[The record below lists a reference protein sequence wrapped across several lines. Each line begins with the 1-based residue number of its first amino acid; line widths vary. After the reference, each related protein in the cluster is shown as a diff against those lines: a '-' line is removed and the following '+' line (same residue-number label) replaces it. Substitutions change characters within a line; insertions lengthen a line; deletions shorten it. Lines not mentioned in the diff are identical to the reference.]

1 MANQTSGH
9 TKQPERDEYH
19 AALSHTH
26 GSTREPADGT
36 MREESAE
43 AMWLI
48 INNASLITAFFAVLM
63 TASLITAAMG
73 VQLDDGAFEIFE
85 PEHIYTRSRDTRR
98 NKFYQRPNQ
107 DPIVSHLFY
116 GLKKENPWNNDGLH
130 PASRDRW
137 EYRGQV
143 YDKKFDLFSQQEAFM
158 TACREYHGSLLKQGI
173 ASTTYYQSWDG
184 TITFPKTYYWFVL

>member
-1 MANQTSGH
+1 MSPG
-9 TKQPERDEYH
+9 TKEV
-19 AALSHTH
+19 AAAAGAGAGPKPRKLEVFFGGTY
-26 GSTREPADGT
+26 ADF
-36 MREESAE
+36 
-43 AMWLI
+43 I

-173 ASTTYYQSWDG
+173 VSTTYYQSWDG